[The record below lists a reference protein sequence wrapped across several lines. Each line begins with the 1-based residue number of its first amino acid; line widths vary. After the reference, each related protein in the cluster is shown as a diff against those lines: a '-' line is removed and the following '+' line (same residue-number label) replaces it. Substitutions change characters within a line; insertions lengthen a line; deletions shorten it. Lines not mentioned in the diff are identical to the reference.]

1 MLKAKAL
8 CAVPVS
14 TEEVNSNI
22 VQNNMAQKA
31 SAGRAK
37 NGPNLNSLVGN
48 RQNLIV
54 ELQEEER
61 KVPQS
66 VVNLA
71 ARMTDQI
78 ALIQD
83 LLYEFRNCYSE
94 NRNRFK
100 FSLKD
105 KSQEERKAIAA
116 LLFSMNDLINGVG
129 TDKKNKLLEGTLLMT
144 TTARHF
150 LDGKFLELGVYK
162 KTQKVVEDLAK
173 RYQIDTYG
181 VYRNVKIKNRSKCQ
195 IKNEFDIVIR
205 FGDYFYILEC
215 KSGRNFKDWSLL
227 YDLGKTYNI
236 VPDRLMLVDPNLSE
250 EKAETIEY
258 FCEYYI
264 CNLNGDSLR
273 EKITRMIGKDQ
284 TPNNVIR

>member
-22 VQNNMAQKA
+22 VQNNMAQKV

-48 RQNLIV
+48 MQNLIV

-66 VVNLA
+66 VVDMA
-71 ARMTDQI
+71 DRMTDQI

-116 LLFSMNDLINGVG
+116 LLLSMNGLIINGLELSES
-129 TDKKNKLLEGTLLMT
+129 NNLLEGTLLMT
-144 TTARHF
+144 TTARRF
-150 LDGKFLELGVYK
+150 LEGKFLELGVYK

-215 KSGRNFKDWSLL
+215 KSGRHFKDWSLL

-236 VPDRLMLVDPNLSE
+236 VPDRLMLVDPNMSE

-258 FCEYYI
+258 FYEYYI
-264 CNLNGDSLR
+264 CNLKADSLR
-273 EKITRMIGKDQ
+273 EKITQMLSKDHTVIG
-284 TPNNVIR
+284 

>member
-22 VQNNMAQKA
+22 VQNNMAQKM
-31 SAGRAK
+31 STEKAK
-37 NGPNLNSLVGN
+37 ANPNLNSLVGN
-48 RQNLIV
+48 MQNLIV

-66 VVNLA
+66 VVDMAVRL
-71 ARMTDQI
+71 TDQI
-78 ALIQD
+78 TLIQD
-83 LLYEFRNCYSE
+83 LLYEFRMCYQE

-105 KSQEERKAIAA
+105 KSKEERKSIAA
-116 LLFSMNDLINGVG
+116 LLLSMNGLIINGLELSES
-129 TDKKNKLLEGTLLMT
+129 NNLLEGTLLMT
-144 TTARHF
+144 TTARRF
-150 LDGKFLELGVYK
+150 LEGKFLELGIYE
-162 KTQKVVEDLAK
+162 KTRRIVGSLAK
-173 RYQIDTYG
+173 RNQIATYD
-181 VYRNVKIKNRSKCQ
+181 VYRNVKIKNRSECLS
-195 IKNEFDIVIR
+195 KNEFDIVIR

-236 VPDRLMLVDPNLSE
+236 VPDRLMLVDPNMSE

-258 FCEYYI
+258 FYEYYI
-264 CNLNGDSLR
+264 CNLKGDSLQ
-273 EKITRMIGKDQ
+273 EKITQMLSKDHTVIG
-284 TPNNVIR
+284 

>member
-8 CAVPVS
+8 CAVPFS
-14 TEEVNSNI
+14 TEEEKSNI
-22 VQNNMAQKA
+22 VQNNMAQKV

-48 RQNLIV
+48 MQNLIV
-54 ELQEEER
+54 ELKEEER

-66 VVNLA
+66 VIDMAV
-71 ARMTDQI
+71 RMTDQI

-83 LLYEFRNCYSE
+83 LLHKIRFCYQE
-94 NRNRFK
+94 NRNWFK

-105 KSQEERKAIAA
+105 KSQEEQVTIAA
-116 LLFSMNDLINGVG
+116 LLLSMNGLINGLEI
-129 TDKKNKLLEGTLLMT
+129 DENNKLLQGTLLMT
-144 TTARHF
+144 TTARRF
-150 LDGKFLELGVYK
+150 LEGKFLEIGVYK

-181 VYRNVKIKNRSKCQ
+181 VYRNVRIKNRSKCQ
-195 IKNEFDIVIR
+195 TKNEFDIVIR

-215 KSGRNFKDWSLL
+215 KSGRSFEDWARL
-227 YDLGKTYNI
+227 YELGKNYNI
-236 VPDRLMLVDPNLSE
+236 IPDRLMLVDPNVSE

-284 TPNNVIR
+284 TLNNVIR

>member
-8 CAVPVS
+8 CAVPFS
-14 TEEVNSNI
+14 TEEEKSNI
-22 VQNNMAQKA
+22 VQNNMAQKV

-48 RQNLIV
+48 MQNLIV
-54 ELQEEER
+54 ELKEEER

-66 VVNLA
+66 VIDMAV
-71 ARMTDQI
+71 RMTDQI

-83 LLYEFRNCYSE
+83 LLHKIRFCYQE
-94 NRNRFK
+94 NRNWFK

-105 KSQEERKAIAA
+105 KSQEEQVTIAA
-116 LLFSMNDLINGVG
+116 LLLSMNGLINGLEI
-129 TDKKNKLLEGTLLMT
+129 DENNKLLEGTLLMT
-144 TTARHF
+144 TTARRF
-150 LDGKFLELGVYK
+150 LEGKFLEIGVYK

-181 VYRNVKIKNRSKCQ
+181 VYRNVRIKNRSKCQ
-195 IKNEFDIVIR
+195 TKNEFDIVIR

-215 KSGRNFKDWSLL
+215 KSGRSFEDWARL
-227 YDLGKTYNI
+227 YELGKNYNI
-236 VPDRLMLVDPNLSE
+236 VPDRLMLVDPNVSE

-273 EKITRMIGKDQ
+273 EKITQMLSKDH
-284 TPNNVIR
+284 NVNAE